1 MGGGEFLPS
10 SWGSSWHSTASAVL
24 RPLGRL
30 WEKATPAGRGDLCVG
45 VLSPRVT
52 VSPRAHLPL
61 CVSHPLPL
69 CARPF
74 ASMHLP
80 SSPPMSSSPRAP
92 PSPTPPRLHTDGQ
105 PVGQVVDAVSQ
116 HHHPHQ
122 ISCRGAGGQRGAVGV
137 SVGGSG
143 GVFGFH
149 LHLRGRQT
157 AQLSA
162 CGWRGAHSGRRG
174 QRWRC
179 WRGGVGG
186 SYRLAV
192 GPGPPRPPRG
202 SLHGDGA
209 GRRRAE
215 AMGTAG
221 LGGAPGAL
229 PVPAVP
235 TVAARRRRSI
245 PSSSSSSSSA

>member
-1 MGGGEFLPS
+1 MGCSAP
-10 SWGSSWHSTASAVL
+10 GSPCPPVPICPCVFH
-24 RPLGRL
+24 
-30 WEKATPAGRGDLCVG
+30 TPYPCVP
-45 VLSPRVT
+45 V
-52 VSPRAHLPL
+52 
-61 CVSHPLPL
+61 PLPP
-69 CARPF
+69 CTSHHP
-74 ASMHLP
+74 
-80 SSPPMSSSPRAP
+80 PPMSSSPRAP
-92 PSPTPPRLHTDGQ
+92 PSPTPPRLPTDGQ